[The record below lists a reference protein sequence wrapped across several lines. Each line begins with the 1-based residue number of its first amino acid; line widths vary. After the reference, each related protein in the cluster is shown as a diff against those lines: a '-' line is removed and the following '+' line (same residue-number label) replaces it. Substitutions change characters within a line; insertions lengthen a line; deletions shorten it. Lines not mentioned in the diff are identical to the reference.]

1 MKQNNTM
8 TENIII
14 KAEEKDLDTICRL
27 FEEAISFQKKNSYI
41 GWNNYDRA
49 YLQTDIENG
58 LLFKITN
65 EEDIICIF
73 SICYRDELIW
83 REMEKGNALYLHRI
97 VLNRQ
102 FKGGKVFMKVLDWA
116 VDHAMEKQLAYIRM
130 DTWASNEKIIGYYK
144 SYGFVFIENYT
155 TPDTENL
162 PIQHRN
168 LNVALLELHV
178 EHFAKGI

>member
-1 MKQNNTM
+1 M
-8 TENIII
+8 TENIIV
-14 KAEEKDLDTICRL
+14 KAEEKDLDAICLL
-27 FEEAISFQKKNSYI
+27 FEEAISFQKMNNYI

-49 YLQTDIENG
+49 YLQTDIDNG
-58 LLFKITN
+58 LLFKIIN

-83 REMEKGNALYLHRI
+83 REMENGDALYLHRI
-97 VLNRQ
+97 VLNRR

-116 VDHAMEKQLAYIRM
+116 VDHAREKYLACIRM
-130 DTWASNEKIIGYYK
+130 DTWATNEKIIGYYK
-144 SYGFVFIENYT
+144 GYGFAFIENYT

-178 EHFAKGI
+178 EHFAKRI